1 MKRLASAWRT
11 SRITL
16 HSSRV
21 GSTRLEAVTLRRCLI
36 RKVAALLLGA
46 RCLR

>member
-1 MKRLASAWRT
+1 MKLPCICMAHFAY
-11 SRITL
+11 